1 MMDLNYLNDKTILV
15 VDDDKFNIQLIET
28 MLKKIANDVQVVSTD
43 KGSEVLSTLEIWDGR
58 IDMVLLD
65 LQMPEMSGEEILQNI
80 REELKLDVPVVII
93 SVNGLDEKALLE
105 MGANDFVLK
114 PFDLDDLKATILK
127 HLPKKRN
134 D

>member
-1 MMDLNYLNDKTILV
+1 MDLNYLNDKTILV

-28 MLKKIANDVQVVSTD
+28 MLKKIANDVQVLSTD

-80 REELKLDVPVVII
+80 REELKLDVPIVII

-127 HLPKKRN
+127 HLPKKCN